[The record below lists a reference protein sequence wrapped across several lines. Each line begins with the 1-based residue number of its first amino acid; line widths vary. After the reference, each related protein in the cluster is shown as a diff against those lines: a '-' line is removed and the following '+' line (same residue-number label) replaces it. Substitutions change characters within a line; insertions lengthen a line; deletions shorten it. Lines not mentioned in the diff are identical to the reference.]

1 MRNIY
6 GADGNVAARV
16 DSSGRVSLGFEPSA
30 TVGLVRSDT
39 DVFAGEAGI
48 EWLGRIDADGHVY
61 DAQHQI
67 VGNVDASGRVLDMT
81 ARMVGTVEHAIDG
94 AALLLLVG
102 ALSPDTLRPPPPPET
117 KRSIMEEAMELA
129 EEDRYPSVRKNY
141 RPLTDDEVFGKP
153 FKKET

>member
-6 GADGNVAARV
+6 GADGNIAARV

-30 TVGLVRSDT
+30 IVGIVRSDT
-39 DVFAGEAGI
+39 DVFSGEAGV
-48 EWLGRIDADGHVY
+48 EWLGRIDSDGRIF
-61 DAQHQI
+61 DAQHQV
-67 VGNVDASGRVLDMT
+67 VGNVDASGRVLDVT
-81 ARMVGTVEHAIDG
+81 ARLVGTVEFAVDG

-102 ALSPDTLRPPPPPET
+102 SLSPDVLRPPPPPEP

-129 EEDRYPSVRKNY
+129 EEDRAPGIRKNY

-153 FKKET
+153 FKKKT

>member
-6 GADGNVAARV
+6 GADGNIAARV

-30 TVGLVRSDT
+30 IVGLIRSDT
-39 DVFAGEAGI
+39 DVFIGEAGV
-48 EWLGRIDADGHVY
+48 ELLGRIDSDGHVF
-61 DAQHQI
+61 DAQHQV
-67 VGNVDASGRVLDMT
+67 VGNVDASGRVLDVT
-81 ARMVGTVEHAIDG
+81 ARLVGTVELAIDG

-102 ALSPDTLRPPPPPET
+102 SLTPDALRPPPPPEP
-117 KRSIMEEAMELA
+117 KRSVMEEALELA
-129 EEDRYPSVRKNY
+129 EEDHFPGIRKNY

>member
-1 MRNIY
+1 MRNIF
-6 GADGNVAARV
+6 GADGNIAARV

-30 TVGLVRSDT
+30 IVGLVRSET
-39 DVFAGEAGI
+39 DVFAGEAGV
-48 EWLGRIDADGHVY
+48 EWLGRIDADGRVY
-61 DAQHQI
+61 DAQHQV
-67 VGNVDASGRVLDMT
+67 VGNVDASGRVLDVT
-81 ARMVGTVEHAIDG
+81 ARRVGTVELAVDG

-102 ALSPDTLRPPPPPET
+102 PLSPDALRPPPPPEP

-129 EEDRYPSVRKNY
+129 AEDHYPGIRKNY

>member
-16 DSSGRVSLGFEPSA
+16 DSSGRVSLGFEA
-30 TVGLVRSDT
+30 GAIVGLVRSDT
-39 DVFAGEAGI
+39 DVLAGEAGV

-67 VGNVDASGRVLDMT
+67 VGSVDASGRVLDVT
-81 ARMVGTVEHAIDG
+81 ARMVGTVEQAVDG

-102 ALSPDTLRPPPPPET
+102 ALSPDTLRPPPPPEQ
-117 KRSIMEEAMELA
+117 KRSVMEEAMELA
-129 EEDRYPSVRKNY
+129 EEDRYPGIRKNV
-141 RPLTDDEVFGKP
+141 RPLTDDEVFGRP
-153 FKKET
+153 FKKEK